1 MADDSMP
8 SEKLLALFNEV
19 RQAKTKEERR
29 RLMVLLGEQFA
40 AEHDD
45 ADETATDDIHKYFED
60 YAKARLAYE
69 QAVMRIG
76 RLAADCVQSYLTANG
91 VADEPSTATAAE
103 QRPN

>member
-45 ADETATDDIHKYFED
+45 ADETATDDVHKYFED

-76 RLAADCVQSYLTANG
+76 RLAADCVQSYLAANG
-91 VADEPSTATAAE
+91 AAE
-103 QRPN
+103 ETSSTTTTEQSLN